1 MLLADLRGC
10 RQKWKGHPRVAFPQA
25 WSVLLLLFSRGVGRG
40 LGRGFGRSG
49 RGFSSRGSRGFS
61 SFFLLAAS
69 GQCKRGDQGGKQ
81 GGKFHFCFPL
91 VKRLMTS
98 TAHVDT
104 LVVKAKRT
112 MAGMLAQ
119 KNLL

>member
-1 MLLADLRGC
+1 
-10 RQKWKGHPRVAFPQA
+10 VAFPLA
-25 WSVLLLLFSRGVGRG
+25 WSLLLILFS
-40 LGRGFGRSG
+40 
-49 RGFSSRGSRGFS
+49 RGFSSRSFSSRSFSSRSFSSRG
-61 SFFLLAAS
+61 SFFLIAAS
-69 GQCKRGDQGGKQ
+69 GQCKRGDQGGKH

-119 KNLL
+119 KILL